1 MEESYR
7 NEIGNV
13 ELSKGDRVVHE
24 RFQGRLRDILQGRL
38 GTKRTSY
45 SDRNGNA
52 INFEV
57 YNNVDGETFRS
68 VFESANYKV
77 NFIY

>member
-7 NEIGNV
+7 NEIANV
-13 ELSKGDRVVHE
+13 WQSREDRVVHE

-38 GTKRTSY
+38 RTKRASY
-45 SDRNGNA
+45 SDGNGNA

-57 YNNVDGETFRS
+57 YNNVDGKTFRS
-68 VFESANYKV
+68 VF
-77 NFIY
+77 